1 MHSMVPRNFLIILT
15 AAILSLVCHLK
26 AERSRYSSQIGETM
40 KMIEDLYIEEVPT
53 RELYENA
60 MQGMASGL
68 DQYSQYIGPKAFE
81 QMEVLLDQEF
91 GGVGIEVE
99 KTADDKPILVLSP
112 VFGSP
117 GYKAG
122 LRAGDAILAIDGT
135 STIGLRQQDC
145 IPKMRGKPGTNVTLL
160 VRHAG
165 SKEEVEVVVVREV
178 IKIDSLLGDQRRPDG
193 SWDFH
198 LQEFPR
204 IGLLRLTTFGQH
216 SAEEIEVALGGG
228 TKCPFDGIILDMRD
242 NAGGLLDA
250 AVETCDLLLEK
261 GRIVSTRG
269 RDGVDRSIY
278 DAKPPLTIPTSIPIV
293 ILINRFS
300 ASASEIVAACLQDH
314 HRVVV
319 IGERSWGKGTV
330 QNLLEIE
337 GGRSAL
343 KLTTAS
349 YWRPSGQN
357 IHRRKDAPETDE
369 WGVKPDPGFEVKLTD
384 EEWQK
389 VQMARRDR
397 DLGRESKPSNDS
409 DPGDEPEPSEGAKSF
424 DDPQM
429 RKAIDYLKSKIQ

>member
-1 MHSMVPRNFLIILT
+1 MQSMVPRNVLIILT
-15 AAILSLVCHLK
+15 TAILSLVCHLK
-26 AERSRYSSQIGETM
+26 AERSRYSSQLGEAM
-40 KMIEDLYIEEVPT
+40 KMIEDLYVEDVPA
-53 RELYENA
+53 RELFENA

-68 DQYSQYIGPKAFE
+68 DQYSQYIGPQAFQ

-99 KTADDKPILVLSP
+99 KPAEDKPIIVLSP
-112 VFGSP
+112 LVGSP

-122 LRAGDAILAIDGT
+122 LRAGDEIVAINGV
-135 STIGLRQQDC
+135 STIGLKQQDC
-145 IPKMRGKPGTNVTLL
+145 IPKMRGKPGTEVILR

-165 SKEEVEVVVVREV
+165 SEEEIELVVVREV
-178 IKIDSLLGDQRRPDG
+178 IKIDSLLGDLRRPDG
-193 SWDFH
+193 SWDYH

-216 SAEEIEVALGGG
+216 SALEIESALGGG
-228 TKCPFDGIILDMRD
+228 KKCPFDAVILDVRD

-250 AVETCDLLLEK
+250 AVETCDLLLKK

-269 RDGVDRSIY
+269 RDGVDRSVY
-278 DAKPPLTIPTSIPIV
+278 NASPPLAIPETIPV
-293 ILINRFS
+293 VVLINRYS

-314 HRVVV
+314 RRALI
-319 IGERSWGKGTV
+319 IGDRSWGKGTV

-349 YWRPSGQN
+349 YWRPSGKN

-369 WGVKPDPGFEVKLTD
+369 WGVKPDAGFEVKLPD
-384 EEWQK
+384 EDWQK
-389 VQMARRDR
+389 VQIARRDR
-397 DLGRESKPSNDS
+397 DLGRTSTNPEGSSQS
-409 DPGDEPEPSEGAKSF
+409 TEPPAS
-424 DDPQM
+424 DDPQL
-429 RKAIDYLKSKIQ
+429 RKAIDYLKTKIQ